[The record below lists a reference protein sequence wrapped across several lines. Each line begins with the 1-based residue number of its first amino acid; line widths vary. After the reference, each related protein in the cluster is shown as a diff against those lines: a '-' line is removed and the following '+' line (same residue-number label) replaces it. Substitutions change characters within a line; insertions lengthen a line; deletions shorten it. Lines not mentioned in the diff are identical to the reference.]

1 MTPSRIRP
9 PRIRSRA
16 QRISLDRQSIQE
28 RERHNSRSEKAETMT
43 GNVWY
48 RFHGGEIVVTYSV
61 FDLGDRY
68 KLYRRVYVEQIGG
81 GYAPKWKFIAAFP
94 SIVKAVD
101 YARRMYPGK
110 VYWPI
115 EADED
120 QDM

>member
-1 MTPSRIRP
+1 MT
-9 PRIRSRA
+9 
-16 QRISLDRQSIQE
+16 D
-28 RERHNSRSEKAETMT
+28 
-43 GNVWY
+43 NVWY

-68 KLYRRVYVEQIGG
+68 KLYRRVYIEQISGD
-81 GYAPKWKFIAAFP
+81 YAPRMEFVAAFP
-94 SIVKAVD
+94 SPVKAVD

-110 VYWPI
+110 VYRPL